1 MSSRLVERLKAE
13 WDERIREGEASAPSA
28 FPVGDHVGGVKAH
41 YKPRSFEETRTW
53 GNSQAFNFQ
62 VFNDE
67 TFLFATQQLVH
78 VLRGHPTTYTV
89 ITVVDL
95 ISGWAT
101 ETGTNWQLTG
111 QVYLGVGQAQVL
123 VKRIVPIPSGQ
134 IADGAQFID
143 VFTCPAHAIQ
153 CAAVLGG
160 TSTLSV
166 PGPVQRACNVT
177 QLIAPVVM

>member
-1 MSSRLVERLKAE
+1 MEALKAE
-13 WDERIREGEASAPSA
+13 WDERIREGEAHAPSA

-53 GNSQAFNFQ
+53 GNSAAFTFTIN
-62 VFNDE
+62 NDE
-67 TFLFATQQLVH
+67 TVLMATPQLVH

-95 ISGWAT
+95 VSGWQDESGT
-101 ETGTNWQLTG
+101 TWQVTGS
-111 QVYLGVGQAQVL
+111 VYLGVGQAQVQ
-123 VKRIVPIPSGQ
+123 VKRLIPIPAAQ

-160 TSTLSV
+160 TSTLGV
-166 PGPVQRACNVT
+166 PGPFQRSALIT
-177 QLIAPVVM
+177 MLIAPVVM